1 MPRLNDH
8 ARNAD
13 NTQSDTWADPS
24 HQTTPTKWNDDNIG
38 DLKNQV
44 YQYTLSVC
52 NRYATEGISPAI
64 ISIGN
69 EIRAGLLWPLG
80 GTSSYYNIAAILHSA
95 SAGIKASN
103 LATKPKIMVHLD
115 NGWDWG
121 SQKYFYD
128 TVLKQGPFLKTD
140 FDMIGVSYYP
150 FYNDQA
156 YLGSLEYSL
165 GMLSSTY
172 GKQVAVAE
180 TNWPTSCSK
189 PAYKFPSDTT
199 YIPFSAAGQ
208 AEWIEAVAKI
218 VAGTKNGV
226 GLFYWE
232 PGYIGN
238 AALGSSCSDNLM
250 VTSDGTI
257 KSSVSVFASI

>member
-1 MPRLNDH
+1 MC
-8 ARNAD
+8 
-13 NTQSDTWADPS
+13 
-24 HQTTPTKWNDDNIG
+24 
-38 DLKNQV
+38 NQ
-44 YQYTLSVC
+44 
-52 NRYATEGISPAI
+52 YAAAGISPKI

-80 GTSSYYNIAAILHSA
+80 GTSSYSNIADLLHSA
-95 SAGIKASN
+95 SSGIKDSK

-128 TVLKQGPFLKTD
+128 TVLKQGPFKSAD
-140 FDMIGVSYYP
+140 FDMVGVSYYP

-165 GMLSSTY
+165 GMLSKTY
-172 GKQVAVAE
+172 GKQVVVAE
-180 TNWPTSCSK
+180 TNWPTSCPK
-189 PAYKFPSDTT
+189 PAYEFPSDTT

-208 AEWIEAVAKI
+208 TEWIEAVAKI
-218 VAGTKNGV
+218 VAGTSGGV

-238 AALGSSCSDNLM
+238 AALGSSCADNLM
-250 VTSDGTI
+250 VLSDGTI
-257 KSSVSVFASI
+257 KSSFSVFESI